1 MTQGRKKLA
10 PAEQV
15 GPEYVGATPRDLAL
29 PEAASNQ
36 RLATLAKSLH
46 YEGALREDA
55 LEDDIRFHQHRSAES
70 IFEIGKRL
78 LLLKELAGHGRFQER
93 LEALGM
99 HYRSAARF
107 MAVALKFSKSDN
119 LSLLSAAGNQS
130 KLLELTVLDDEELS
144 ALEAGEMVGTLN
156 LDKLGR
162 MSHSELR
169 AEIRKLKNKIE
180 QDGKRAA
187 ERETTIDTV
196 SAELAESRR
205 VLKRRKPDATG
216 KSMLIDITDW
226 IIELRSV
233 GSQVGSG
240 LIALLEHGA
249 EHDLDYHGDVVAK
262 ANDAANV
269 LLEILNQARMA
280 GVEEPWQRI
289 ADLVGEG

>member
-10 PAEQV
+10 PADQA
-15 GPEYVGATPRDLAL
+15 GPEFVNKTPAAMAG

-78 LLLKELAGHGRFQER
+78 LLLKELAGHGRFIER
-93 LEALGM
+93 LEALAL
-99 HYRSAARF
+99 HPRSAQRF
-107 MAVALKFSKSDN
+107 MAVTLKFSKNDTV
-119 LSLLSAAGNQS
+119 SLLSAAGNQS

-144 ALEAGEMVGTLN
+144 ALESGETVGTLN

-180 QDGKRAA
+180 LDGKRAQ
-187 ERETTIDTV
+187 ERETTIDTA
-196 SAELAESRR
+196 SAELADARR
-205 VLKRRKPDATG
+205 TLKRRKPDETG
-216 KSMLIDITDW
+216 KHMLIDITEW
-226 IIELRSV
+226 MIELRALV
-233 GSQVGSG
+233 TQVGDG
-240 LIALLEHGA
+240 LITLLEHGA
-249 EHDLDYHGDVVAK
+249 EHDLDYRNDAAAK

-269 LLEILNQARMA
+269 LLDILNQARLA

-289 ADLVGEG
+289 ADLMQEG